1 MNYSQAMKYLEKTNQ
16 LGSVLGLESIQKLL
30 ELLGNPQKELKIV
43 HVAGTNGKGSVI
55 SFLQNIL
62 MQAGYKVGRY
72 SSPAVFNNRE
82 IIRINNVY
90 IEEQQYADILS
101 DIRDKCIQ
109 MVEEGLAHPT
119 SFEIETALAF
129 MYFKQRQCD
138 IALIECGMGGESDA
152 TNVFDKVLCSIITTI
167 SLDHIGVLGD
177 TVSEIAKV
185 KSGIIKKECPVVV
198 SRQDSVVQ
206 KVLQQ
211 KAKENK
217 SNIIIANPV
226 DNFWIENMRTHFEY
240 TANDNTK
247 YTLTLKALGTYQ
259 IKNAVTAL
267 EAALVLDNKG
277 FKVKKYIE
285 SGIYNTKWEGRLE
298 IIHKEPLIVIDGA
311 HNPGAVEE
319 LKRTMDLYFTN
330 KRITFI
336 MGVLADKDFDRE
348 AAIIA
353 KRANN
358 IITVTPNNPRALDG
372 RILAE
377 TIKKYNRNVIYTD
390 NIGEALRIA
399 KQSVMDKKS
408 DMILA
413 FGSLSYLG
421 QLKQENI
428 RQTVKAE
435 RRD

>member
-16 LGSVLGLESIQKLL
+16 LGSVLGLESIRKLL
-30 ELLGNPQKELKIV
+30 ELLGNPQKELSVV

-62 MQAGYKVGRY
+62 MRAGYKVGRY
-72 SSPAVFNNRE
+72 SSPAVFSNRE
-82 IIRINNVY
+82 IIRINNIY

-101 DIRDKCIQ
+101 EIKDKCAQ
-109 MVEEGLAHPT
+109 MVEQGLAHPT

-129 MYFKQRQCD
+129 MYFKQMQCD
-138 IALIECGMGGESDA
+138 ITLIECGMGGESDA

-185 KSGIIKKECPVVV
+185 KAGIIKKGCPVVV
-198 SRQDSVVQ
+198 SRQDSTVE

-211 KAKENK
+211 KAKENE
-217 SNIIIANPV
+217 SNIIIANSV
-226 DNFWIENMRTHFEY
+226 NDVSIENMQTHFEY

-247 YTLTLKALGTYQ
+247 YTLILKAIGTYQ

-277 FKVKKYIE
+277 FRVKEYIE

-298 IIHKEPLIVIDGA
+298 IIHKEPLIIIDGA

-319 LKRTMDLYFTN
+319 LKKTIDLYFTN

-358 IITVTPNNPRALDG
+358 IITVTPDNPRALDG
-372 RILAE
+372 RILGE
-377 TIKKYNRNVIYTD
+377 TIKKYNKNVIYTD
-390 NIGEALRIA
+390 NIGEALQIA
-399 KQSVMDKKS
+399 KQSVMDKES

-421 QLKQENI
+421 ELKQENI